1 MSRRTGPRVSHRRGA
16 AAWAAIVMS
25 AGAFVTQVQGH
36 ASAAVQ
42 TERGAAQGNAR
53 EPVSQRPTI
62 EAAFTRESFR
72 PGETAT
78 LALFDRARDV
88 TVRLLRV
95 GDAIGP
101 LAQRDAMRGQQVGPE
116 RHFDRLA
123 PPQVLHLGLGSSWPS
138 GLYYA
143 ELSAPG
149 DRVGYAPFV
158 LAPRRLGAHRIA
170 VVLPT
175 ETWQAYNF
183 RDDDH
188 DGVGNTWYA
197 SPEIATAA
205 LHRPFENRGVPAHY
219 RIYDEPFLRW
229 LARNRYAVDYLSDAE
244 LRTTTGRTLAAGY
257 ELLIFPGHH
266 EYVTGPELRAVT
278 GFRNRGGNLA
288 FLSANNFFRKI
299 TIDRGVMTIVGQWRA
314 LGRPEAA
321 LVGVQYFSSGSVT
334 SSGSPWIVRGG
345 AASDTL
351 FRYTGLVPGSAF
363 GSGGIEADRVGPS
376 SPPGVEVVAEIPH
389 VFGDGRKAQM
399 TIYRASSGARVFA
412 AGAFSL
418 AACVWQPPVQQLLI
432 NLIEDLSPG
441 TPPPDVGAG
450 AAGG

>member
-1 MSRRTGPRVSHRRGA
+1 MAAVAVFVGA
-16 AAWAAIVMS
+16 SV
-25 AGAFVTQVQGH
+25 VQVQGH
-36 ASAAVQ
+36 ASGALHVERAAAK
-42 TERGAAQGNAR
+42 GSAR
-53 EPVSQRPTI
+53 DPVSRRPTI
-62 EAAFTRESFR
+62 AAAFTRESFG

-78 LALFDRARDV
+78 LALFGRARDV
-88 TVRLLRV
+88 TVRLFRV

-101 LAQRDAMRGQQVGPE
+101 LAQRDAMRGEQVGPD
-116 RHFDRLA
+116 RHYDRLA
-123 PPQVLHLGLGSSWPS
+123 PARVIHLGLGSGWAS
-138 GLYYA
+138 GLYFA
-143 ELSAPG
+143 ELTAPG

-158 LAPRRLGAHRIA
+158 LAPRRLGSHRIA

-175 ETWQAYNF
+175 QTWQAYNF

-205 LHRPFENRGVPAHY
+205 LHRPYEDRGVPAHY

-266 EYVTGPELRAVT
+266 EYVTAPELRAVT

-299 TIDRGVMTIVGQWRA
+299 TLDRGVMTIVGQWRK

-321 LVGVQYFSSGSVT
+321 LIGVQYFSSGPVT
-334 SSGSPWIVRGG
+334 SSGSSWIVRGG
-345 AASDTL
+345 AASESL

-363 GSGGIEADRVGPS
+363 GSGGIEADRIAPS

-389 VFGDGRKAQM
+389 VLGDGRKAQM
-399 TIYRASSGARVFA
+399 TIYRASSGATVFA

-418 AACVWQPPVQQLLI
+418 AASVWQPPVQQLMI

-450 AAGG
+450 APGG